1 MKAIGLKRLTVRLLS
16 HNKKWEESFNFES
29 KKLQSLFAHIE
40 HIGSTAI
47 QSIVAKPI
55 IDIDVGLFSM
65 SESRKYIKP
74 LKNLGYELRPSSSS
88 KNHLF
93 FVKGKENKRTH
104 YLHLIKYKGKIWNND
119 IFFRNYLN
127 KYNKSAKSYEKLK
140 IKLGKKFINDRTQY
154 TKEKKEFIKKI
165 IRKRIK

>member
-65 SESRKYIKP
+65 SESRKYPKI
-74 LKNLGYELRPSSSS
+74 LPSSRI
-88 KNHLF
+88 F
-93 FVKGKENKRTH
+93 YAF
-104 YLHLIKYKGKIWNND
+104 YQ
-119 IFFRNYLN
+119 IFF
-127 KYNKSAKSYEKLK
+127 
-140 IKLGKKFINDRTQY
+140 
-154 TKEKKEFIKKI
+154 
-165 IRKRIK
+165 